1 MKQVEQI
8 ICPKWLIKVDGRAE
22 ALTEHA
28 VAIDQGKIIAVD
40 KRDILLQQLQ
50 PATTIELSNHA
61 LIPGLVNAHT
71 HAAMTLLRGYAD
83 DMPLMDWLQEKI
95 WPAESKW
102 VSEGFIEAGT
112 DLAIAEMI
120 RTGTTC
126 FNDMYFY
133 PNVVAQRAEKHGMRA
148 CVGMIVIDFP
158 TVWAANADE
167 YISKGLQVRDELRH
181 SSLVSTAFAPHAPY
195 TVSEEALKRILTLSD
210 ELECQIHMHLH
221 ETEFEIEQST
231 AQFGMRPIERLDQM
245 GMLSS
250 RLSAVHMTQL
260 LPAEIET
267 LQNRGVQV
275 VHCPQS
281 NLKLASGFC
290 PVAAL
295 SEAGVSVSIG
305 TDGAASNNDLD
316 MIEEM
321 RFASLLS
328 KGESGDPTA
337 MNAYQSLEAATLGGA
352 KALGLEE
359 TIGSIEP
366 GKSADLTAIDLNHLS
381 TQPLFNA
388 ISQIVY
394 SSHGNQ
400 VTDVWIQGKQ
410 LLKNQLFTTIESA
423 ELLSAAESWAEK
435 IRGQ

>member
-8 ICPKWLIKVDGRAE
+8 ICPKWLIKVDGSAE
-22 ALTEHA
+22 ALLEHA
-28 VAIDQGKIIAVD
+28 VVIDQGRILAVD
-40 KRDILLQQLQ
+40 QKRTLLDQFQ
-50 PATTIELSNHA
+50 AITITELPDHA

-83 DMPLMDWLQEKI
+83 DMPLMNWLQEKI
-95 WPAESKW
+95 WPAETKW
-102 VSEGFIEAGT
+102 VSEGFVEAGA

-120 RTGTTC
+120 RGGTTC
-126 FNDMYFY
+126 FNDMYFF
-133 PNVVAQRAEKHGMRA
+133 PDVVARRAEKHGMRA
-148 CVGMIVIDFP
+148 CVGMIIIDFP

-181 SSLVSTAFAPHAPY
+181 SNLVTTAFAPHAPY
-195 TVSEEALKRILTLSD
+195 TVSDTALKRILTLSD
-210 ELECQIHMHLH
+210 ELECQIHMHVH

-231 AQFGMRPIERLDQM
+231 AQFGMRPVERLDQM

-267 LQNRGVQV
+267 LANRGVQV

-290 PVAAL
+290 PVAEL
-295 SEAGVSVSIG
+295 SEAGVSISIG

-328 KGESGDPTA
+328 KGVSKDPTA
-337 MNAYQSLEAATLGGA
+337 MNAYESLEAATLGGA

-359 TIGSIEP
+359 TIGSIEKD
-366 GKSADLTAIDLNHLS
+366 KSADLTAINLKSLQ

-394 SSHGNQ
+394 SSHANH
-400 VTDVWIQGKQ
+400 VTDVWIQGRQ
-410 LLKNQLFTTIESA
+410 VLENQSLTTIDTDT
-423 ELLSAAESWAEK
+423 LLPDAASWAEK